1 MKKRIL
7 AFGDSNTWGYI
18 PGTAERYDENTRWT
32 KLLEKK
38 LGDGYEVV
46 EEGLTG
52 RTTVFDTG
60 FDDLLNGKKALG
72 YILKSQMPLDAAVVM
87 LGTNDLCDH
96 HMSRIELG
104 ITEIVRII
112 KNANAII
119 RTKTPVFPNG
129 VRILLVS
136 PLPYGETTALPKEMI
151 EESRLYPE
159 TMKRVAEAMNVD
171 FLDPSPYIKPS
182 EIDGIHFPPESHRKL
197 SELIYDRIMETG
209 L

>member
-38 LGDGYEVV
+38 LGENYEVV
-46 EEGLTG
+46 EEGLSG

-72 YILKSQMPLDAAVVM
+72 YVLKSQMPLDAAVVM

-104 ITEIVRII
+104 IAEIVRII
-112 KNANAII
+112 QNADAII
-119 RTKTPVFPNG
+119 RTKTPVFPHG
-129 VRILLVS
+129 ARILLVS
-136 PLPYGETTALPKEMI
+136 PLPYGETTALPEDMI
-151 EESRLYPE
+151 KESRLYPE
-159 TMKRVAEAMNVD
+159 TMKRVAEANGVE

-182 EIDGIHFPPESHRKL
+182 DTDGIHFPPESHVKL
-197 SELIYDRIMETG
+197 SDLICEKIMEMG